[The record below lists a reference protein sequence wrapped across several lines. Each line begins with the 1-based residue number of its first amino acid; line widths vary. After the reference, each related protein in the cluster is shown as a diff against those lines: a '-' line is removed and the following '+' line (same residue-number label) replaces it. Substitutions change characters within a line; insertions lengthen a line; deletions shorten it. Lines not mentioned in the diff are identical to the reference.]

1 MDKKSRFVGFSRT
14 VLILGLIAAVVF
26 FSVEKYG
33 GGFDFGKP
41 IAEGTFA
48 ENMEWKLSKKGKL
61 TLTGVGA
68 IPDYNGL
75 WMEENELDGQ
85 KGYAPW
91 AEHMQEITKV
101 VLDPEMT
108 RIGENAF
115 AGAENLK
122 TVERFGKMEEIG
134 RWAFAYTGLETMEF
148 PFGLKKIE
156 PFAFQNCVQLK
167 EVFLPYR
174 MQTLEAGT
182 FLNCTALQGVTIRP
196 HTEVKVAWDWNGRRY
211 LPFSCEVDGK
221 YGLPE
226 GLTVYTYQSSAARKF
241 AQNYGVPYALATE
254 GYCGSHV
261 TWTYDTETK
270 TLTLEGFGPTWVYSI
285 PWEDMEAWYGEFPA
299 DWVYTTEPDWCYS
312 YKNEIE
318 KVVIGAGITNLNN
331 CIFAK
336 LPALQAAE
344 IPSTVELLDRA
355 FYDCDSLEEIVL
367 PDGAL
372 WIWIGYE
379 SFAYC
384 NNLKKVE
391 ILSREACI
399 DERAFYG
406 ADSLQEI
413 RFSRNTY
420 PDYTEE
426 GSDDLGITK
435 NAVLHVYEESKMHQY
450 AMENGHTCELIER
463 K

>member
-1 MDKKSRFVGFSRT
+1 MSKKSGFVGFSRAI
-14 VLILGLIAAVVF
+14 LILGLIAAVVY

-41 IAEGTFA
+41 VAEGTFA

-75 WMEENELDGQ
+75 WMEENELDGE

-91 AEHMQEITKV
+91 ADHMEQITKV

-134 RWAFAYTGLETMEF
+134 RWAFAYTGLESMEF
-148 PFGLKKIE
+148 PFDMKKIE
-156 PFAFQNCVQLK
+156 PFAFQNCTQLK
-167 EVFLPYR
+167 EVSLPYR
-174 MQTLEAGT
+174 MQTLEAGA
-182 FLNCTALQGVTIRP
+182 FLNCTALQSMTIRP
-196 HTEVKVAWDWNGRRY
+196 QTEVKVAWDWQGRRY
-211 LPFSCEVDGK
+211 LPFSCEVEGR
-221 YGLPE
+221 YQLPE
-226 GLTVYTYQSSAARKF
+226 NLKVYTYQSAAARKF
-241 AQNYGVPYALATE
+241 AENYGVPYELATE

-261 TWTYDTETK
+261 TWSYDTETK
-270 TLTLEGFGPTWVYSI
+270 TLSLEGFGPTWVYSI
-285 PWEDMEAWYGEFPA
+285 PWEDMEAWYEEFA
-299 DWVYTTEPDWCYS
+299 EDWVYTTEPDWCYS

-318 KVVIGAGITNLNN
+318 KVVVGAGISNLNN

-344 IPSTVELLDRA
+344 IPSTVVLLDRA
-355 FYDCDSLEEIVL
+355 FYGCENLEEITL
-367 PDGAL
+367 PGSQEGL
-372 WIWIGYE
+372 WIGYE

-384 NNLKKVE
+384 TNLKKVE
-391 ILSREACI
+391 ILSGYSGI
-399 DERAFYG
+399 DERAFFG
-406 ADSLQEI
+406 ADHLQEI
-413 RFSRNTY
+413 HFGRNTE
-420 PDYTEE
+420 PDQTDE
-426 GSDDLGITK
+426 GTDDLGITK
-435 NAVLHVYEESKMHQY
+435 NAVLYVYKDSKMHQY
-450 AMENGHTCELIER
+450 AVEKGHTCELVDE